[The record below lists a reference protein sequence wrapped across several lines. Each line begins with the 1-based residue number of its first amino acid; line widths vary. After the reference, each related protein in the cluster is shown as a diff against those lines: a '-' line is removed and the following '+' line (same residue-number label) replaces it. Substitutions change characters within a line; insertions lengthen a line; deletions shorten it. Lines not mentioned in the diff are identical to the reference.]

1 MNTLELPPLQ
11 NTYKFSSLQHYGE
24 IMNKEEL
31 ADNVMETFIGKLNS
45 MADANK
51 GWNKKIQLCL
61 EDIETAY
68 IIQMGD
74 DGTVAQ
80 SDKKPLQE
88 KDESAHASVYTT
100 VDTINGILKKEINP
114 MMAVMQRKVRIEGD
128 MSVIT
133 KLSSAFM

>member
-1 MNTLELPPLQ
+1 
-11 NTYKFSSLQHYGE
+11 
-24 IMNKEEL
+24 MNKEEL

-61 EDIETAY
+61 EDIEKAY
-68 IIQMGD
+68 IIQIGD
-74 DGTVAQ
+74 DGTVEH

-88 KDESAHASVYTT
+88 KDESADASVYTT
-100 VDTINGILKKEINP
+100 VDTINGILKKEVNP

-128 MSVIT
+128 MGVIT